1 MKSRLLK
8 ILAAAGVVLALA
20 TGAVVAVA
28 ATDDGGSADKR
39 AEAPEQEA
47 TQGGWLGVAVQEDE
61 GADGVVIRHVAPD
74 GPAATAGLEQGDK
87 ITAIDG
93 TAVNSNDELKEAV
106 DGHAAGDEVTLTIT
120 KKDADGSE
128 DVKVKLGERPQRPRS
143 HGGFGD
149 FGGMIG
155 ERFDRFLGGTF
166 RYLDDDGNEI
176 EVETVPGTI
185 SAISES
191 EITIDVNGD
200 EGERT
205 FAFSEDAKVPEGLE
219 AGNRVVATLENGEL
233 KGVHGG
239 DFPMLP
245 FGPHGGFRGPRHGGL
260 PRICEGIEDGLFPR
274 MDKFCDKIAPP
285 EAQPELTPEA

>member
-28 ATDDGGSADKR
+28 ATNNDDNPDSRPAAQEQTPASA
-39 AEAPEQEA
+39 A
-47 TQGGWLGVAVQEDE
+47 WLGVAVDE
-61 GADGVVIRHVAPD
+61 VDAADGVVIRHVAPE
-74 GPAATAGLEQGDK
+74 GPAAGAGLASGDT

-93 TAVNSNDELKEAV
+93 TAVNAPDELKAAV
-106 DGHAAGDEVTLTIT
+106 NGHAAGDEVTLAVT
-120 KKDADGSE
+120 KKDASGSQ
-128 DVKVKLGERPQRPRS
+128 DVKVTLAERPQRGDF

-185 SAISES
+185 SAISDS
-191 EITIDVNGD
+191 EIKVDVNGD

-205 FAFSEDAKVPEGLE
+205 FAIGEDARVPEGLE
-219 AGNRVVATLENGEL
+219 AGNRVVVTLENGEL

-245 FGPHGGFRGPRHGGL
+245 FGPGGFRGPTHRGFPKL
-260 PRICEGIEDGLFPR
+260 CEGIEDGMFPR
-274 MDKFCDKIAPP
+274 IDRFCEKIVPP
-285 EAQPELTPEA
+285 EAQPEPTPGA